1 MKRFLIYNR
10 IFLLVVAI
18 LIQLVVLVEV
28 ILRFN
33 QYFEVFYA
41 VNITISA
48 LAFVWVVNSQSA
60 PAYKMAWI
68 VLILLFPIFGGLF
81 TSSLGGSPP
90 ARRTKEKT
98 EPPSFI
104 L

>member
-81 TSSLGGSPP
+81 YIFFGGSTTG
-90 ARRTKEKT
+90 RRTKEN
-98 EPPSFI
+98 
-104 L
+104 